1 MIGVPIYYNLA
12 FVQTDN
18 IGPMD
23 AEILIA
29 LKENHHPTRRAT
41 CSRSAKRW
49 RTTSPAA
56 ASTSSRPT
64 S

>member
-1 MIGVPIYYNLA
+1 MIGVPISYNLA

-29 LKENHHPTRRAT
+29 LKPDHQPDARAT
-41 CSRSAKRW
+41 
-49 RTTSPAA
+49 
-56 ASTSSRPT
+56 
-64 S
+64 